1 LKVVLIALEGI
12 ADRPQEAL
20 GGKTPLQSADVPH
33 LDALAKGGACGQLYA
48 VAPGVCPSADT
59 ALWHLLGYGALPYPG
74 RAAFEAI
81 GAGISL
87 NDDDVV
93 FLVSLASTRLEHGE
107 RYVQAAPA
115 HLPADQVLDI
125 VESLSNYKPEFLYAR
140 VHHLDG
146 PFMALVLSGDASALV
161 TDSDPLFYTL
171 PIREIVQLEGSPDAA
186 RNTARELNRFTSWA
200 HKVLFE
206 HPVNRARDAEGMT
219 VADHVIIKWPSV
231 KPHIPTLEER
241 WGFKGVSSGPGFFSR
256 GLAIATGMEALDVK
270 THEAPDGLGP
280 RLESVKE
287 EMYAGRDFALVRS
300 VVADE
305 ASHAGRPRRKAKTVE
320 ELDSALETVVGSLAA
335 DPDTL
340 IVVTAAYTTPS
351 GGSDEVLHSG
361 ESVPIVICGSNVRV
375 DPVAAFD
382 EVSCARG
389 ALGTLLGRDVMP
401 LVLSL
406 TDRARFGT
414 SRTVPADSL
423 FRPTS

>member
-1 LKVVLIALEGI
+1 LKAVLIALEGI

-20 GGKTPLQSADVPH
+20 GGKTPLQLADVPH
-33 LDALAKGGACGQLYA
+33 LDALAKRGACGQLYA
-48 VAPGVCPSADT
+48 VAPGICPSADT

-81 GAGISL
+81 GAGIEL

-115 HLPADQVLDI
+115 HLPAEQVRDI
-125 VESLSNYKPEFLYAR
+125 VASLSKYKPEFLYAR

-161 TDSDPLFYTL
+161 TDSDPLFYTQ
-171 PIREIVQLEGSPDAA
+171 PIHEIVPLQGGPDAA
-186 RNTARELNRFTSWA
+186 RSTARELNRFTSWA
-200 HKVLFE
+200 RKVLSE
-206 HPVNRARDAEGMT
+206 HPVNRSRDAEGMT

-231 KPHIPTLEER
+231 KPDVPTLEEK
-241 WGFKGVSSGPGFFSR
+241 WGLKGVASGPGFFSR
-256 GLAIATGMEALDVK
+256 GLAIATGMEAMEVM
-270 THEAPDGLGP
+270 THETPDGLGP
-280 RLESVKE
+280 RLDAVRE
-287 EMYAGRDFALVRS
+287 EMYAFRDFALVRS
-300 VVADE
+300 IAADE
-305 ASHAGRPRRKAKTVE
+305 ASHAGRPRRKAKTIE
-320 ELDSALETVVGSLAA
+320 ELDAALETVVDSLDT

-340 IVVTAAYTTPS
+340 IVVTAAYTAPS

-361 ESVPIVICGSNVRV
+361 ESVPVVMCGRNVRV

-389 ALGTLLGRDVMP
+389 ALGTLLGDDVMP
-401 LVLSL
+401 LILSL
-406 TDRARFGT
+406 TDRGRFGT
-414 SRTVPADSL
+414 SRIHPGDPT
-423 FRPTS
+423 FRPTA